1 MQPADRLLLW
11 LGGFVAGTLVYVALT
26 LFTFKRIREQPWRL
40 VLLGLLTVLI
50 AAWLGGLADAGTA
63 HGQAIGM
70 NLPPGVGGQ
79 GFGMNLPAVVA
90 DHGPAALSRVG
101 VILVL
106 AGLAGFLW
114 RPGEKDE
121 PPRID
126 GGAS

>member
-1 MQPADRLLLW
+1 MQSNDRFLLW

-26 LFTFKRIREQPWRL
+26 LLTFKRIPEQPWRL

-50 AAWLGGLADAGTA
+50 ATWFGGLAGT
-63 HGQAIGM
+63 GTT
-70 NLPPGVGGQ
+70 GGQ
-79 GFGMNLPAVVA
+79 GFGMNLPAQGIGMNLPGMVV
-90 DHGPAALSRVG
+90 DRGPAVLSRVG

-114 RPGEKDE
+114 RAGTNEDR
-121 PPRID
+121 PPIG

>member
-1 MQPADRLLLW
+1 MQPTDRFLLW
-11 LGGFVAGTLVYVALT
+11 RGGFVAGTLVYVALT
-26 LFTFKRIREQPWRL
+26 LLTFKRIPERPWRL
-40 VLLGLLTVLI
+40 VLLGTLTVLI

-63 HGQAIGM
+63 GGHGLGM
-70 NLPPGVGGQ
+70 NLPQGVGAP
-79 GFGMNLPAVVA
+79 GFGMNVPAALV
-90 DHGPAALSRVG
+90 DHGPAVLSRVG

-126 GGAS
+126 GGVS